1 MNIHLRDP
9 LPRVSETEGS
19 RAFARPCESS
29 GHQRRSSSLPAVDV
43 AFRRMAELV
52 ALTEWRITTHWPNP
66 AMTSSV
72 VLPWCRL
79 PRPKY
84 WRARTNSG
92 RCYQVARQVAKLKS
106 LAGLGWTDA
115 EAKALRAA
123 ARVVV
128 GEIDGFLAARDAARP
143 ARYRTDLSDLEI
155 VAARLDGVDLD
166 RKRDTIHG
174 RLTRAMAAIEKRF
187 GKYYRPI
194 GIETRQFEKKPCQT
208 GVIGI
213 EQPAWI
219 RELHAR
225 FGESRSGES
234 ISKSELRYQA

>member
-1 MNIHLRDP
+1 
-9 LPRVSETEGS
+9 
-19 RAFARPCESS
+19 
-29 GHQRRSSSLPAVDV
+29 
-43 AFRRMAELV
+43 MAELV

-128 GEIDGFLAARDAARP
+128 GEIDGFLAAR
-143 ARYRTDLSDLEI
+143 
-155 VAARLDGVDLD
+155 
-166 RKRDTIHG
+166 HG
-174 RLTRAMAAIEKRF
+174 RHDIGRTCLISRSWRHDWTALIWIAIATRFMVGSRARW
-187 GKYYRPI
+187 
-194 GIETRQFEKKPCQT
+194 RQ
-208 GVIGI
+208 
-213 EQPAWI
+213 
-219 RELHAR
+219 
-225 FGESRSGES
+225 SRSGSENIIGQS
-234 ISKSELRYQA
+234 ASRPDSLRKSHVKLVS